1 MAGRKTLSQP
11 QDADN
16 APLWQR
22 LGWMALIW
30 AGSIAVLGTVAYI
43 IRLWLKA

>member
-1 MAGRKTLSQP
+1 MAGQ
-11 QDADN
+11 

-30 AGSIAVLGTVAYI
+30 AGSVAVLGAVAAV
-43 IRLWLKA
+43 IRMWLKT